1 MILRSANGSQAC
13 VIDCE
18 FSGRAFEFRTNET
31 SDATVDGFAI
41 INGGGESISDGGA
54 VLVESSSRPTFKNC
68 IFAYNAPSQ
77 PSSNNFGG
85 GIYVIQSAGIKL
97 EGCLF
102 QENSATDGG
111 AIMGASSGTVQIRRC
126 VFVDNVAAESAN
138 AYGGALRMDTGH
150 AEVQN
155 SLFNN
160 NRSEYG
166 GAITTNNTDTQ
177 ILNTTF
183 VNNSVT
189 GSGAVVFA
197 KYEWNTVTLTN
208 CILWNNDLNSSMSE
222 SSQLHAIEGASI
234 TLRHTAL
241 QNCDTY
247 CALANNANTALDPLF
262 HDEDGVDGI
271 VGNIDDD
278 LRLLSASPCLDAGT
292 NGAIISEHEVDLN
305 GAPRIQDGDGDGNA
319 IVDMGA
325 YERVADCNS
334 NGITDES
341 EIAAGSSPDC
351 NNNGVPDGCDLASGT
366 NDDCNWNGI
375 PDDCDIASGTSFD
388 CNSNGAPDDCDL
400 LSGASFDC
408 NTNGIPDVC
417 DISSGLDGDCNTN
430 GVPDSCDVE
439 AGTSDDCNVNWI
451 PDDCEL
457 AVEQALVPST
467 LSSIGSQASRDLFA
481 SDRSLLTYQDMVVSY
496 GRPWPADTD
505 QTPDITTNGD
515 PASRLRALAA
525 LRTCASD
532 SLLFAPVFHELYSFE
547 MLLGNE
553 AYTDALDPTIGLHG
567 INASELGDL
576 YCFQGAP
583 GVGSLL
589 VEELNL
595 LRGRDL
601 CPGGSCDPADW
612 LNDTTYYPTY
622 TGNDSLG
629 NPGTTRAAIYNRMPP
644 NAEGFSALAYQSNYG
659 PDENYEA
666 VLEQYP
672 QGHGDAYG
680 YYLTATTTYLDVLR
694 GEPSTPDDGISLFA
708 DALINAQQTDT
719 EQVQPDGSPD
729 VPVAH
734 QSVRNMAN
742 AMAAKARAGLRVV
755 DLTFRRDYRE
765 DPEDPEH
772 DQILEDTDV
781 DRAWGTGDWARRA
794 GLGAYLDWAITSQLT
809 PAGTNGMLGEVNR
822 NSVEAISELASTAS
836 KLQERIDT
844 AGGGLNP
851 LGLVSNVVPFGI
863 NAGQLDAWIQSGSGK
878 SHYEQVRDAAVN
890 ALANARSVLEYA
902 NQASQRMREQ
912 DESLFQFSEQV
923 ADRAADF
930 QNRLIELHGYPSA
943 SDPADND
950 LDPTTSDAVEANSA
964 PDLVNYLLDAQAIQE
979 AGWLA
984 RPAPGEIQL
993 AMSELRLAGLRIES
1007 AQNELDNLRA
1017 ETDDLT
1023 RFIEFRE
1030 GTQAEEID
1038 IINQATQET
1047 IALAERV
1054 KQMQSASLSAGSLKK
1069 AVKSAVKSARGGSYT
1084 AMYASALLSAA
1095 QQSAQINANFEMQV
1109 EQARISG
1116 WKEAELTQISQKV
1129 EIERER
1135 LRLQSLVRQSPQ
1147 LMVNLKIAEE
1157 HALQAT
1163 GRLHAAVQ
1171 RGQRLLDERERIRRL
1186 QRDQL
1191 ESYRWEDLAFRVF
1204 RNNAIQK
1211 YDAFFDVAA
1220 RFVMLAGRSFA
1231 YEYNERSI
1239 YDLLERVCSERR
1251 LGNDAGTSGG
1261 IQGVLEDLDQR
1272 AITNQFNS
1280 PFIEL
1285 NEKTFRLR
1293 SGLLGL
1299 SNSLDDNLAFRAWL
1313 ESHIVQRLEDLP
1325 VMQDYAQLSSST
1337 HFGPAIVIPLATENT
1352 GNNFFGNPPE
1362 VPFGGDRFPI
1372 SRNAKILRY
1381 AIRFDGVDAFALG
1394 GSNDVSVFLM
1404 PIGDSVIRENTNQ
1417 PVVEDEPARSWS
1429 VVDQWLPLPPLV
1441 SGMDPNVQDRDY
1453 NPWVETA
1460 GSGSNYLNA
1469 VKRFLES
1476 TAQIEAGQAL
1486 AYQVDRAGRS
1496 AWNTEWLLVIPGAQ
1510 WTGSSDPDVIHDKLM
1525 TFIYGAGGDP
1535 ANNLG
1540 ITDIR
1545 WIVSAYAN

>member
-1 MILRSANGSQAC
+1 
-13 VIDCE
+13 
-18 FSGRAFEFRTNET
+18 
-31 SDATVDGFAI
+31 
-41 INGGGESISDGGA
+41 
-54 VLVESSSRPTFKNC
+54 
-68 IFAYNAPSQ
+68 
-77 PSSNNFGG
+77 
-85 GIYVIQSAGIKL
+85 
-97 EGCLF
+97 
-102 QENSATDGG
+102 
-111 AIMGASSGTVQIRRC
+111 
-126 VFVDNVAAESAN
+126 
-138 AYGGALRMDTGH
+138 
-150 AEVQN
+150 
-155 SLFNN
+155 
-160 NRSEYG
+160 
-166 GAITTNNTDTQ
+166 
-177 ILNTTF
+177 
-183 VNNSVT
+183 
-189 GSGAVVFA
+189 
-197 KYEWNTVTLTN
+197 
-208 CILWNNDLNSSMSE
+208 
-222 SSQLHAIEGASI
+222 
-234 TLRHTAL
+234 
-241 QNCDTY
+241 
-247 CALANNANTALDPLF
+247 
-262 HDEDGVDGI
+262 
-271 VGNIDDD
+271 
-278 LRLLSASPCLDAGT
+278 
-292 NGAIISEHEVDLN
+292 
-305 GAPRIQDGDGDGNA
+305 
-319 IVDMGA
+319 
-325 YERVADCNS
+325 
-334 NGITDES
+334 
-341 EIAAGSSPDC
+341 
-351 NNNGVPDGCDLASGT
+351 
-366 NDDCNWNGI
+366 
-375 PDDCDIASGTSFD
+375 
-388 CNSNGAPDDCDL
+388 
-400 LSGASFDC
+400 
-408 NTNGIPDVC
+408 
-417 DISSGLDGDCNTN
+417 
-430 GVPDSCDVE
+430 
-439 AGTSDDCNVNWI
+439 
-451 PDDCEL
+451 
-457 AVEQALVPST
+457 
-467 LSSIGSQASRDLFA
+467 
-481 SDRSLLTYQDMVVSY
+481 
-496 GRPWPADTD
+496 
-505 QTPDITTNGD
+505 
-515 PASRLRALAA
+515 
-525 LRTCASD
+525 
-532 SLLFAPVFHELYSFE
+532 
-547 MLLGNE
+547 
-553 AYTDALDPTIGLHG
+553 
-567 INASELGDL
+567 
-576 YCFQGAP
+576 
-583 GVGSLL
+583 
-589 VEELNL
+589 
-595 LRGRDL
+595 
-601 CPGGSCDPADW
+601 
-612 LNDTTYYPTY
+612 
-622 TGNDSLG
+622 
-629 NPGTTRAAIYNRMPP
+629 
-644 NAEGFSALAYQSNYG
+644 
-659 PDENYEA
+659 
-666 VLEQYP
+666 
-672 QGHGDAYG
+672 
-680 YYLTATTTYLDVLR
+680 
-694 GEPSTPDDGISLFA
+694 
-708 DALINAQQTDT
+708 
-719 EQVQPDGSPD
+719 
-729 VPVAH
+729 
-734 QSVRNMAN
+734 
-742 AMAAKARAGLRVV
+742 
-755 DLTFRRDYRE
+755 
-765 DPEDPEH
+765 
-772 DQILEDTDV
+772 
-781 DRAWGTGDWARRA
+781 
-794 GLGAYLDWAITSQLT
+794 
-809 PAGTNGMLGEVNR
+809 
-822 NSVEAISELASTAS
+822 
-836 KLQERIDT
+836 
-844 AGGGLNP
+844 
-851 LGLVSNVVPFGI
+851 
-863 NAGQLDAWIQSGSGK
+863 
-878 SHYEQVRDAAVN
+878 
-890 ALANARSVLEYA
+890 
-902 NQASQRMREQ
+902 MREQ

-1095 QQSAQINANFEMQV
+1095 QQSAQVNANFEMQV

-1231 YEYNERSI
+1231 YEYNDRST
-1239 YDLLERVCSERR
+1239 YDELEQVARERR
-1251 LGNDAGTSGG
+1251 LGNSAGTSGG
-1261 IQGVLEDLDQR
+1261 LEGLLNTLDSL
-1272 AITNQFNS
+1272 ATTYQFNS
-1280 PFIEL
+1280 PFIPLTEL
-1285 NEKTFRLR
+1285 TFRLR

-1525 TFIYGAGGDP
+1525 IFIYGAGGDP

>member
-1 MILRSANGSQAC
+1 MEGDQFGHGVGVYQDVVVIGARGVNGNAGAAYIYAKDTGWQDGCINQIAKIHSCDSAANDIFGNAVGIAGETVVVGAAYASNGTSNGNGAAYVFEKQAGWNDGCGNQVQRLSVLDGIPNADDEFGQAVAIELDTILVGANHQ
-13 VIDCE
+13 D
-18 FSGRAFEFRTNET
+18 
-31 SDATVDGFAI
+31 
-41 INGGGESISDGGA
+41 INGLQSGAAYVFERDEGGFDNWGQAARLLAPDGGA
-54 VLVESSSRPTFKNC
+54 GD
-68 IFAYNAPSQ
+68 IFGSHVSISGTSILIGAPPHNAAYLFIKQANDWSGSVIGVKLTLQDAGLS
-77 PSSNNFGG
+77 NFG
-85 GIYVIQSAGIKL
+85 S
-97 EGCLF
+97 C
-102 QENSATDGG
+102 
-111 AIMGASSGTVQIRRC
+111 
-126 VFVDNVAAESAN
+126 
-138 AYGGALRMDTGH
+138 
-150 AEVQN
+150 
-155 SLFNN
+155 SLFD
-160 NRSEYG
+160 G
-166 GAITTNNTDTQ
+166 LA
-177 ILNTTF
+177 
-183 VNNSVT
+183 VV
-189 GSGAVVFA
+189 GAVG
-197 KYEWNTVTLTN
+197 NPD
-208 CILWNNDLNSSMSE
+208 ND
-222 SSQLHAIEGASI
+222 AGAAYTFGGLSDCNM
-234 TLRHTAL
+234 T
-241 QNCDTY
+241 
-247 CALANNANTALDPLF
+247 
-262 HDEDGVDGI
+262 GI
-271 VGNIDDD
+271 VDSCEIAGG
-278 LRLLSASPCLDAGT
+278 SASDCNMNQIPDQCDLTAGM
-292 NGAIISEHEVDLN
+292 NV
-305 GAPRIQDGDGDGNA
+305 
-319 IVDMGA
+319 
-325 YERVADCNS
+325 DCNS
-334 NGITDES
+334 NSVLDVCDIGAGTSLDEDGNGEPDECAEDCNVNGFPDFVDIANGTS
-341 EIAAGSSPDC
+341 EDC
-351 NNNGVPDGCDLASGT
+351 NNNGVPDECDLSAGT
-366 NDDCNWNGI
+366 NKDCNTNGI
-375 PDDCDIASGTSFD
+375 PDDCDISSGL
-388 CNSNGAPDDCDL
+388 DD
-400 LSGASFDC
+400 DC
-408 NTNGIPDVC
+408 NTNSIPDEC
-417 DISSGLDGDCNTN
+417 DVAFGTSEDCNGN
-430 GVPDSCDVE
+430 GLPDACDSV
-439 AGTSDDCNVNWI
+439 
-451 PDDCEL
+451 
-457 AVEQALVPST
+457 VEQSVVPST
-467 LSSIGSQASRDLFA
+467 LLSIGSQASRDLFA
-481 SDRSLLTYQDMVVSY
+481 SNRSLLTYQDMIVGY
-496 GRPWPADTD
+496 GRPWPADTG
-505 QTPDITTNGD
+505 QAPDITTNAE

-532 SLLFAPVFHELYSFE
+532 PLLFTPVFHELYSFE

-567 INASELGDL
+567 ISASELGDL

-589 VEELNL
+589 AEELNL

-601 CPGGSCDPADW
+601 CPGGSCNPNDW

-644 NAEGFSALAYQSNYG
+644 NAQGFSALAYQSNYG

-708 DALINAQQTDT
+708 DALINAQPSDS
-719 EQVQPDGSPD
+719 EQVVPDGSGP
-729 VPVAH
+729 VPLAH

-772 DQILEDTDV
+772 DQILVDTDT

-822 NSVEAISELASTAS
+822 SSVEAISELASTAS
-836 KLQERIDT
+836 KLQERVDT

-863 NAGQLDAWIQSGSGK
+863 NAGQLDAWVDNQSGK
-878 SHYEQVRDAAVN
+878 SHYEQVRDAALN
-890 ALANARSVLEYA
+890 ALANARSALEWA
-902 NQASQRMREQ
+902 NEAAQRLREQ

-1054 KQMQSASLSAGSLKK
+1054 KQMQSASLAAGSLKK
-1069 AVKSAVKSARGGSYT
+1069 AVKSAIKTAKGGSYT

-1095 QQSAQINANFEMQV
+1095 QQSAQISANFEMQK

-1191 ESYRWEDLAFRVF
+1191 DSYRWEDLAFRVF

-1211 YDAFFDVAA
+1211 YDAFFDLAA
-1220 RFVMLAGRSFA
+1220 RFVMLSGRSFA
-1231 YEYNERSI
+1231 YEYNDRST
-1239 YDLLERVCSERR
+1239 YDELEQVARERR
-1251 LGNDAGTSGG
+1251 LGNSAGTSGG
-1261 IQGVLEDLDQR
+1261 LEGVLNTLDSL
-1272 AITNQFNS
+1272 ATTYQFNS
-1280 PFIEL
+1280 PFIPLTEL
-1285 NEKTFRLR
+1285 TFRLR

-1325 VMQDYAQLSSST
+1325 VMQDYAQLSSSN

-1362 VPFGGDRFPI
+1362 VPFGGDRFSI

-1381 AIRFDGVDAFALG
+1381 AMRFDGVDAFALG
-1394 GSNDVSVFLM
+1394 GSNNVSIFLM

-1441 SGMDPNVQDRDY
+1441 FGTDPVVQNRDY

-1460 GSGSNYLNA
+1460 GSGANYLNA
-1469 VKRFLES
+1469 VKRFQES

-1525 TFIYGAGGDP
+1525 IFIYGAGGDP